1 MLLASVCARGL
12 TPSASEESDMA
23 KVAWIGLGVMG
34 YPMAGHIRKKGGHD
48 LTVYNRSGAK
58 AEAWAREY
66 GGKTAPTPAEAA
78 KDQDFVFCCVG
89 NDNDL
94 REVTLGP
101 KGAFNSVR
109 KGAVFIDNTTASANI
124 ARELYAAAKAKGF
137 DFLDAPVSGGQAGA
151 VNGALTV
158 MVGGDQAPFDKAQP
172 VAANYAR
179 MMTLIGPSGSGQLTK
194 MVNQAIVAITVQGV
208 SEGLAFAQKAG
219 LDIPKVMETI
229 SKGAAQ
235 SWQMD
240 NRWKTMN
247 EGKFDFGFAV
257 DWMRKDLGIILDEA
271 KRNGAKM
278 EVAALIDTYYADV
291 QKMGGNR
298 WDTSALIARLNKK

>member
-1 MLLASVCARGL
+1 
-12 TPSASEESDMA
+12 MA

-34 YPMAGHIRKKGGHD
+34 YPMAGHLRKKGGHD
-48 LTVYNRSGAK
+48 LTVYNRNSAK
-58 AEAWAREY
+58 AEAWVKEH
-66 GGKTAPTPAEAA
+66 GGRSAPTPAEAA

-89 NDNDL
+89 NDNDV
-94 REVTLGP
+94 RDVTLGP
-101 KGAFNSVR
+101 KGAFQAVR

-124 ARELYAAAKAKGF
+124 ARELYSAATDRGF

-151 VNGALTV
+151 QNGVLTV
-158 MVGGDQAPFDKAQP
+158 MVGGDQAPFDKAKP
-172 VAANYAR
+172 VIDPYAR
-179 MMTLIGPSGSGQLTK
+179 MVTLIGPSGSGQLTK
-194 MVNQAIVAITVQGV
+194 MVNQAIVAVTVQGV

-247 EGKFDFGFAV
+247 EGKFEFGFAV
-257 DWMRKDLGIILDEA
+257 DWMRKDLAIIMDEA

-278 EVAALIDTYYADV
+278 DVAALIDTYYAEV
-291 QKMGGNR
+291 QKMGGGR
-298 WDTSALIARLNKK
+298 WDTSALITRLNKK

>member
-1 MLLASVCARGL
+1 
-12 TPSASEESDMA
+12 MA

-58 AEAWAREY
+58 AEAWAKEY
-66 GGKTAPTPAEAA
+66 GGKTAPTPADAA
-78 KDQDFVFCCVG
+78 GDAEFVFCCVG

-101 KGAFNSVR
+101 KGAFSSVK
-109 KGAVFIDNTTASANI
+109 KGAIFIDNTTASANI
-124 ARELYAAAKAKGF
+124 ARELCAAAKAKGF

-151 VNGALTV
+151 QNGVLTV
-158 MVGGDQAPFDKAQP
+158 MVGGDQAPFDRALP
-172 VAANYAR
+172 VISSYAR
-179 MMTLIGPSGSGQLTK
+179 MVTLIGASGAGQLTK
-194 MVNQAIVAITVQGV
+194 MVNQIIVAITVQGV
-208 SEGLAFAQKAG
+208 SEGLHFAQRAG
-219 LDIPKVMETI
+219 LDIHKVMETI

-235 SWQMD
+235 SWQME

-257 DWMRKDLGIILDEA
+257 DWMRKDLGIIKDEA
-271 KRNGAKM
+271 KRNGSKVD
-278 EVAALIDTYYADV
+278 VAALIDTYYADV
-291 QKMGGNR
+291 QKMGGSR
-298 WDTSALIARLNKK
+298 WDTSSLIARLNKK

>member
-1 MLLASVCARGL
+1 
-12 TPSASEESDMA
+12 MA

-34 YPMAGHIRKKGGHD
+34 YPMAGHLAKKGGHD
-48 LTVYNRSGAK
+48 LTVYNRTAAK
-58 AEAWAREY
+58 AEAWVKEY
-66 GGKTAPTPAEAA
+66 GTGRTAPTPADAA

-101 KGAFNSVR
+101 KGAFAAMR
-109 KGAVFIDNTTASANI
+109 KGAIFVDNTTASANI
-124 ARELYAAAKAKGF
+124 ARELYAAAKARGF

-151 VNGALTV
+151 VNGVLTV
-158 MVGGDQAPFDKAQP
+158 MVGGDQAPFDKAKP
-172 VAANYAR
+172 VIDCFAR
-179 MMTLIGPSGSGQLTK
+179 MVTLIGPSGSGQLTK

-257 DWMRKDLGIILDEA
+257 YWMRKDLGIILDEA
-271 KRNGAKM
+271 KRNGANM
-278 EVAALIDTYYADV
+278 QVAALIDTFYADV
-291 QKMGGNR
+291 QKMGGGR
-298 WDTSALIARLNKK
+298 WDTSSLITRLNKK

>member
-1 MLLASVCARGL
+1 
-12 TPSASEESDMA
+12 MA

-34 YPMAGHIRKKGGHD
+34 YPMAGHLAKKGGHQ
-48 LTVYNRSGAK
+48 LTVYNRNGAK
-58 AEAWAREY
+58 AEAWVKEY
-66 GGKTAPTPAEAA
+66 GGGKTAPTPADAA
-78 KDQDFVFCCVG
+78 RDQDFVFCCVG

-94 REVTLGP
+94 RDVTLGA
-101 KGAFNSVR
+101 KGAFNGIA

-158 MVGGDQAPFDKAQP
+158 MVGGDQAPFDRAKL
-172 VAANYAR
+172 VIDNFAR
-179 MMTLIGPSGSGQLTK
+179 MVTLIGASGAGQLTK

-219 LDIPKVMETI
+219 LDIARVMETI

-257 DWMRKDLGIILDEA
+257 DWMRKDLGIIMDEA
-271 KRNGAKM
+271 KRNGARM
-278 EVAALIDTYYADV
+278 EVATLIDGYYADV
-291 QKMGGNR
+291 QKMGGSR